1 MLEFHFD
8 LMTAHPTI
16 EDGEVNRMVCF
27 SDRSTGC
34 RKKGQFLWKT
44 VDYITYTNFLRQ
56 KIVQIASAGQTKC
69 EAKKLTKWEDTS
81 MSQRVNKYLN

>member
-34 RKKGQFLWKT
+34 RKKRSIFVKNCGLY
-44 VDYITYTNFLRQ
+44 YIY
-56 KIVQIASAGQTKC
+56 
-69 EAKKLTKWEDTS
+69 KLLAPKDCPNRFCGTDE
-81 MSQRVNKYLN
+81 M